1 MTTSPMTRAHRLR
14 VPAMIVLTF
23 AMFMDLMDVT
33 IVNVALPAIRGD
45 LNASP
50 SQLEWVVGGYI
61 LAFAS
66 VLITA
71 GRLGDRFGRQRVFIV
86 GIVGFTT
93 ASLIASLAQTG
104 DLLVA
109 SRVLQGLFAGVMV
122 PQVLASVQALFAPSE
137 RAPVFGAIGMVTAM
151 AAVIGPVLGGWL
163 VTSDPLGGEWRA
175 IFYINVPI
183 GIVIV
188 VAALLVVPNTTVDRP
203 SPIDPIGVVLAVTGI
218 LLLVYPLIEG
228 RQLGWPAWSFVL
240 MALSPVVLALFVAY
254 ERRHGADS
262 AMMPMRLFTNR
273 GFVGG
278 VTIQFLFTASINS
291 FFLILALYVQTG
303 LGFSAIAAG
312 VLTLPFSVGAVVA
325 AGVAATLVSRLGRLL
340 PLVGGLFLA
349 GGTAATIWV
358 IHREGGGYSGWDT
371 VIPMAIAGI
380 GLALTL
386 VPLLDIALATVA
398 GRDSGA
404 ASGVLNTFQQ
414 VGGAVGVAVV
424 GVLFFDNVGRY
435 TPDDLLHALVL
446 GAAVPVVG
454 YALVT
459 LATVL
464 LPSLASVRRH
474 LAEQA
479 EQPDAHA
486 AAPAT

>member
-1 MTTSPMTRAHRLR
+1 MTATSAAGIHRWR

-23 AMFMDLMDVT
+23 AMFMDLLDVT
-33 IVNVALPAIRGD
+33 IVNVALPAIRSD
-45 LNASP
+45 LNASA

-86 GIVGFTT
+86 GIVGFTL
-93 ASLIASLAQTG
+93 ASLIASLAQNG

-109 SRVLQGLFAGVMV
+109 SRVVQGLFAGVMV
-122 PQVLASVQALFAPSE
+122 PQVLASVQALFTPSE
-137 RAPVFGAIGMVTAM
+137 RAPVFGAIGVVTAM

-163 VTSDPLGGEWRA
+163 VTSNPLGGQWRA
-175 IFYINVPI
+175 IFYLNVPV

-188 VAALLVVPNTTVDRP
+188 VAALFVVPNTTVDRP

-218 LLLVYPLIEG
+218 LLLVFPLIEG

-240 MALSPVVLALFVAY
+240 MALSPVVLALFVLH
-254 ERRHGADS
+254 ERRHDADV
-262 AMMPMRLFTNR
+262 AMMPMRLFADR

-278 VTIQFLFTASINS
+278 ATIQFLFTGSINS

-325 AGVAATLVSRLGRLL
+325 AGVAAALVGRLGRLL
-340 PLVGGLFLA
+340 PLIGGLFIT

-358 IHREGGGYSGWDT
+358 IHHEGAGYSGWDT
-371 VIPMAIAGI
+371 VVPMAIAGV

-424 GVLFFDNVGRY
+424 GVVFFDNVGRY
-435 TPDDLLHALVL
+435 TPDDLLHALSL
-446 GAAVPVVG
+446 AAAVPVVG
-454 YALVT
+454 YALVVV
-459 LATVL
+459 ATAL

-474 LAEQA
+474 LAEQTQ
-479 EQPDAHA
+479 ETDTQV
-486 AAPAT
+486 PAI